1 MSDSTIHEAPA
12 RSVAAPSKLKIF
24 GQRLTSTLILWALLG
39 GAFYFKLGWPFL
51 AFASI
56 LGLGAFWEFMA
67 MDRSLPRANRLW
79 VFAVAVAYYSGLF
92 LHFNGLVTLQLDLL
106 DALAAL
112 LVLCGLFIPAFLRPL
127 EGRQTLWHILYPA
140 FGYFYIIYL
149 FSFMLRLLFTSWDA
163 AHPNAGMIYAL
174 FVVAATKFTDSG
186 AYAIGMLFGKH
197 KMIPHISPGKTWEGL
212 GGAFL
217 GAAVA
222 GMITKWCAGDNMGL
236 LGYGETLII
245 CLAIAIIC
253 VAGDLAESLIKR
265 CLEIKDSGR
274 TLPGIGGAFDL
285 VDSLLWTAPAL
296 YLYLRYVS

>member
-1 MSDSTIHEAPA
+1 MSVPTAQKASSQSA
-12 RSVAAPSKLKIF
+12 AAPSKLKVF
-24 GQRLTSTLILWALLG
+24 GQRLTSTLTLWSLLG
-39 GAFYFKLGWPFL
+39 AAFYFRLGWPFL
-51 AFASI
+51 VFVSV
-56 LGLGAFWEFMA
+56 LGLGAFWEFLA
-67 MDRSLPRANRLW
+67 MEKSLPRSNRLW
-79 VFAVAVAYYSGLF
+79 VFAVAVGYYAALFVHFTGLINF
-92 LHFNGLVTLQLDLL
+92 HLDML
-106 DALAAL
+106 DALAGL

-127 EGRQTLWHILYPA
+127 EGRQTLWQILFPA

-149 FSFMLRLLFTSWDA
+149 CSFLLRLLFNPWDA

-186 AYAIGMLFGKH
+186 AYAIGMLLGRH

-217 GAAVA
+217 GAALA
-222 GMITKWCAGDNMGL
+222 GMITKWCAGDNMNL
-236 LGYGETLII
+236 LGYWETFFI
-245 CLAIAIIC
+245 CLAIAAIC

-265 CLEIKDSGR
+265 CLDIKDSGH